1 MDKCSSPREKFRSIF
16 SVPVTITDKT
26 STRCYAETV
35 SDRELALAGH
45 AQLRRRFENSR
56 TSCARR
62 HPARF
67 PQRQNLPQRRRLP
80 LLSRQTS
87 ARSHRVLHRLVENPT
102 PIQPD
107 GKQLTFRSLL
117 PGLKSGTRASV
128 G

>member
-45 AQLRRRFENSR
+45 AQLRCRSENSR
-56 TSCARR
+56 ASRARR

-67 PQRQNLPQRRRLP
+67 PQRQNLSQRRRLP
-80 LLSRQTS
+80 VLSRQTS
-87 ARSHRVLHRLVENPT
+87 ARSTATDRVLHRLVENPT

-107 GKQLTFRSLL
+107 GKQLTFRSLVPCL
-117 PGLKSGTRASV
+117 NSG
-128 G
+128 